1 MAALAKE
8 IRSRVCIQK
17 NEPSSVSTAVPFRHI
32 LLILFWQRFPVT
44 ICGGQSLCEVP
55 DSGRVGRFIGASRD
69 LFAGSFGLSLESA
82 PSQDG
87 GSSFLVEP
95 WLHCLLKGSG
105 FQTHKL
111 YLSKWAWIPLLFP
124 PASVLFPSLNHPPP
138 NPPCCD
144 SVAQLCL
151 TVFDPKDCSML
162 GFPVLH

>member
-1 MAALAKE
+1 MAALPKE

-17 NEPSSVSTAVPFRHI
+17 NEPNSVSTAVPFRHI
-32 LLILFWQRFPVT
+32 LLLLFWQRFPVT
-44 ICGGQSLCEVP
+44 ICGSQSLCEVL

-95 WLHCLLKGSG
+95 YLLKGSG
-105 FQTHKL
+105 FQNHKL

-138 NPPCCD
+138 NPRCRG
-144 SVAQLCL
+144 SVA
-151 TVFDPKDCSML
+151 
-162 GFPVLH
+162 

>member
-1 MAALAKE
+1 MAALPKE

-17 NEPSSVSTAVPFRHI
+17 NEPNSVSTAVPFRHI
-32 LLILFWQRFPVT
+32 LLLLFWQRFPVT
-44 ICGGQSLCEVP
+44 ICGSQSLCEVL

-95 WLHCLLKGSG
+95 YLLKGSG
-105 FQTHKL
+105 FQNHKL

-138 NPPCCD
+138 NPRCRG
-144 SVAQLCL
+144 SVAQVCL
-151 TVFDPKDCSML
+151 TVFEPKDCSMPD
-162 GFPVLH
+162 FPVLH

>member
-1 MAALAKE
+1 MAALPKE

-17 NEPSSVSTAVPFRHI
+17 NEPNSVSTAVPFRHI
-32 LLILFWQRFPVT
+32 LLLLFWQRFPVT
-44 ICGGQSLCEVP
+44 ICGSQSLCEVL

-95 WLHCLLKGSG
+95 YLLKGSG
-105 FQTHKL
+105 FQNHKL

-138 NPPCCD
+138 NPCCRG
-144 SVAQLCL
+144 SVAQVCL
-151 TVFDPKDCSML
+151 TVFEPKDCSMPD
-162 GFPVLH
+162 FPVLH